1 MGKKLKL
8 IELVGK
14 KPVTSFNTFIHAI
27 DADNVNGYGAVLDTE
42 TIVVDF
48 DEMSRAAE
56 KLALEFKT
64 LKVNTSRGFHLYFKR
79 PKKLKVANHTGKTT
93 VLGIK
98 VDYKTG
104 TRSQGTIKLDGQ
116 VRQIENEH
124 FMEDMDSL
132 PELPVFLYPT
142 KTRDSLTSLVEGD
155 GRNSALYHH
164 LCNILEQ
171 YPDFKHE
178 GILYQIALYINSL
191 VFAEPLEDEERNS
204 VVESVLK
211 KELAT
216 NQLYLDENDLNMTAK
231 YLARRLKI
239 HRFQGK
245 LYFYNEKFGS
255 YDCEDNRLRRAVYN
269 SIELLHKKV
278 NVVLEQFHMVGKQ
291 IDDNAKHPVQVGGG
305 YILDNGEPI
314 ELEAEFTPLAT
325 STRYNPDAYCER
337 TDKFLDFLTCNDKE
351 LRMLVEEVM
360 GHVLLTH
367 EFPHKAFFF
376 TGESGGNGKS
386 TFIELLRGMVGD
398 DLVANVP
405 LEKFDDSTM
414 IHSLSGKLVNL
425 ADDIDD
431 SFLEKSGNFK
441 SLVSGDTIAIRPIY
455 SPPFVL
461 KNTATMIFTC
471 NETPKFKDKT
481 GGLSR
486 RIIVIPCENT
496 LKEEEFDMTLKDHL
510 RHDETSRSYALNLAI
525 KGAARL
531 KANGNKFSKVER
543 SERATKDY
551 LLDNDLIA
559 QFFSQHKNITDV
571 FEGQDI
577 KSCYN
582 FFIAWCV
589 DELGESGDHIQP
601 KAFGRAVKK
610 YTGLVSKVIKRAG
623 KSVRIYEKE

>member
-1 MGKKLKL
+1 MVLKF
-8 IELVGK
+8 IELRGK
-14 KPVTSFNTFIHAI
+14 KPITSFDTFITDVDGAE
-27 DADNVNGYGAVLDTE
+27 GYGVLLDNDTV
-42 TIVVDF
+42 VVDF
-48 DEMSRAAE
+48 DEYSQAAE
-56 KLALEFKT
+56 KLALECKT
-64 LKVNTSRGFHLYFKR
+64 LKVNTSRGFHLYFRK
-79 PKKLKVANHTGKTT
+79 PKKLKLGNHTKKTT

-98 VDYKTG
+98 VDYKVG
-104 TRSQGTIKLDGQ
+104 TKSQGVIKLDGD
-116 VRQIENEH
+116 VREIENKDYLNKLEQ
-124 FMEDMDSL
+124 L
-132 PELPVFLYPT
+132 PELPVFLFPS
-142 KTRDSLTSLVEGD
+142 KTRDALADMVEGD
-155 GRNSALYHH
+155 GRNQTLYSH
-164 LCNILEQ
+164 LLNTLEQ
-171 YPDFKHE
+171 YPDFKHN
-178 GILYQIALYINSL
+178 GILYHIAFYINSL
-191 VFAEPLEDEERNS
+191 VFTEPLEEKEMQS

-216 NQLYLDENDLNMTAK
+216 NQLYLDPNDLNMTAK
-231 YLARRLKI
+231 YLAHRLRV

-245 LYFYNEKFGS
+245 YFYNEKFGA
-255 YDCEDNRLRRAVYN
+255 YDCEDNRLRRAVYD
-269 SIELLHKKV
+269 SIELLNKKV
-278 NVVLEQFHMVGKQ
+278 TVILEQFHMIGKQ

-325 STRYNPDAYCER
+325 QTRYNPDAYCER

-386 TFIELLRGMVGD
+386 TFIEMLRGMVGD

-431 SFLEKSGNFK
+431 SYLEKSGNFK

-486 RIIVIPCENT
+486 RIVVIPCENA
-496 LKEEEFDMTLKDHL
+496 LKEEEFDMTLKEHL
-510 RHDETSRSYALNLAI
+510 RYDETSRSYALNLAI

-531 KANGNKFSKVER
+531 KANGNKFTRVER
-543 SERATKDY
+543 SEKATKDY
-551 LLDNDLIA
+551 LLGNDLVA
-559 QFFSQHKNITDV
+559 QFFDRHKDAGDL
-571 FEGQDI
+571 FDGKDI
-577 KSCYN
+577 KNCYS
-582 FFIAWCV
+582 FF
-589 DELGESGDHIQP
+589 G
-601 KAFGRAVKK
+601 
-610 YTGLVSKVIKRAG
+610 
-623 KSVRIYEKE
+623 